1 MLEESTVF
9 LPRFVCKCSSG
20 LQTCKLQIPPKLFR
34 TEGRESQRCRN
45 PAQRGFQCGS
55 PVRRD
60 VFIINCVDGYI
71 GAPSAAGPKL

>member
-9 LPRFVCKCSSG
+9 LPRFVCKCSSDF
-20 LQTCKLQIPPKLFR
+20 QTCKLQIPPKLFR

-45 PAQRGFQCGS
+45 PAQRRERTHS
-55 PVRRD
+55 EALSVVVPNIRD

-71 GAPSAAGPKL
+71 GAL